1 MTDVLRQ
8 VERCDR
14 LLGDHLAAA
23 LQTFGQA
30 ALGVIDLPSLAEP
43 GQIAR
48 PQLRAAA
55 TLFWCAQVEEA
66 GLPAFVD
73 ALAEAAWT
81 GRITMTLG
89 PVTDRLVRY
98 HRGRDERFSPEERRT
113 IYDRLFGAETGFPGQ
128 WDTLVTALGELGN
141 APLDRGVNDLVT
153 RIQMTA
159 IDLAHGLSDRAIG
172 ITGFA
177 GREIVAHIRAALDLL
192 RDPDLARAFGAT
204 GPWQVIRQSAS
215 WLLGRAIDPLP
226 FLDRAQ
232 SGLLILE
239 WIAARAATLDG
250 SALLVGRD
258 DPVVRAAS
266 RWRAARG
273 A

>member
-43 GQIAR
+43 GQVAR

-55 TLFWCAQVEEA
+55 TLFWCAQVEGA

-73 ALAEAAWT
+73 ELADAAWT
-81 GRITMTLG
+81 GRVTLTLG
-89 PVTDRLVRY
+89 PIADRLVRY
-98 HRGRDERFSPEERRT
+98 HRARDDRFTADERRT
-113 IYDRLFGAETGFPGQ
+113 IYDRLFGPETGFSGL
-128 WDTLVTALGELGN
+128 WDQLISTLAELGS
-141 APLDRGVNDLVT
+141 APLDRGVSDLVT
-153 RIQMTA
+153 RVQVTA
-159 IDLAHGLSDRAIG
+159 MDLARGLSDRAVG

-177 GREIVAHIRAALDLL
+177 GREIVAHVRAALDLL
-192 RDPDLARAFGAT
+192 RDPDLSRALGGL
-204 GPWQVIRQSAS
+204 GPWQLVRQHAP
-215 WLLGRAIDPLP
+215 WLLGRAIDPMP

-232 SGLLILE
+232 AGLLILE
-239 WIAARAATLDG
+239 WIAARSAGLEG
-250 SALLVGRD
+250 GALLIGRD
-258 DPVVRAAS
+258 DPVVHAAS

-273 A
+273 G